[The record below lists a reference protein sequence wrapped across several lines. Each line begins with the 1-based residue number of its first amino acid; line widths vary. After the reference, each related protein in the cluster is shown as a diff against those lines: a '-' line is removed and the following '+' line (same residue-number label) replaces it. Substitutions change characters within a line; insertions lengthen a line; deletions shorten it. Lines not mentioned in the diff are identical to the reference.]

1 MSIARRRA
9 GATEDSQPPARG
21 FTDHRPLQT
30 STSSQGAEP
39 TRLAPARAR
48 RRIARRVRRLAGASP
63 ERDPVRRRYV
73 FVLVDRVA
81 DVRDDLLEVADLI
94 EQAATADPRC
104 LAEVRRLLT
113 SGCDSALYN
122 PDIHVSELHASL
134 YFLRCRLQ
142 DAAESPD
149 DAPS

>member
-9 GATEDSQPPARG
+9 GAWEDSQLPLGGVGHHEALPTSPP
-21 FTDHRPLQT
+21 
-30 STSSQGAEP
+30 SQRAQP
-39 TRLAPARAR
+39 TRLTPARAR
-48 RRIARRVRRLAGASP
+48 RRLARRLRRLAGTSP
-63 ERDPVRRRYV
+63 EPDPVRRRHV

-94 EQAATADPRC
+94 EQAAAADPSC

-122 PDIHVSELHASL
+122 PDIHVSELHASM

-142 DAAESPD
+142 DTGGSEDTLS
-149 DAPS
+149 

>member
-9 GATEDSQPPARG
+9 GAMEDSQLPFAG
-21 FTDHRPLQT
+21 VGDHGSWPT
-30 STSSQGAEP
+30 SLPSRGAEP
-39 TRLAPARAR
+39 ARPAPARAR
-48 RRIARRVRRLAGASP
+48 RRLARRLRRLAVRSP
-63 ERDPVRRRYV
+63 EPDPVRRRFV

-94 EQAATADPRC
+94 EQAATADPSC

-122 PDIHVSELHASL
+122 PDIHVSELHTSM
-134 YFLRCRLQ
+134 YFLRCRLE
-142 DAAESPD
+142 DLADGSEEPT
-149 DAPS
+149 

>member
-9 GATEDSQPPARG
+9 GATEDLPQPVGGVTHHSFLP
-21 FTDHRPLQT
+21 T
-30 STSSQGAEP
+30 SQGAEP
-39 TRLAPARAR
+39 TRLTPARAR
-48 RRIARRVRRLAGASP
+48 RRIARRVRRLAGATP
-63 ERDPVRRRYV
+63 EPDPVRRRHV
-73 FVLVDRVA
+73 FLLVDRVA

-104 LAEVRRLLT
+104 LTEVRRLLT

-122 PDIHVSELHASL
+122 PDIHVSELHASM

-142 DAAESPD
+142 DTADSPD